1 MMLAAYA
8 SQLGMQQVALVLL
21 VLYLAAA
28 VVLLPRELAF
38 LREVAQPRRT
48 WFLVQ
53 DLLLQLSIL
62 AVLVPSA
69 SAAELDLRRMVVVL
83 AGFTLLWIV
92 AIWMSLAR
100 QSYVHHLLREARRES
115 EQQLQRIKE
124 QLEDERED
132 GPSDNSDA

>member
-1 MMLAAYA
+1 MLAAFV

-28 VVLLPRELAF
+28 VVLLPRELVF
-38 LREVAQPRRT
+38 LREVAQPRRS
-48 WFLVQ
+48 WFIVQ
-53 DLLLQLSIL
+53 DALLQLSIL

-69 SAAELDLRRMVVVL
+69 SAPRLDLTRMVIVL

-100 QSYVHHLLREARRES
+100 QTYVHHLLREARRES
-115 EQQLQRIKE
+115 EQQLQRVK
-124 QLEDERED
+124 QKLEDERED
-132 GPSDNSDA
+132 GPSDNSNA

>member
-1 MMLAAYA
+1 MLAAYV

-21 VLYLAAA
+21 VLYFAAA
-28 VVLLPRELAF
+28 AVLLPRELVF
-38 LREVAQPRRT
+38 LREVELPRRN

-53 DLLLQLSIL
+53 DLMLQLSIL

-69 SAAELDLRRMVVVL
+69 SAPQLDLTRMVIVL
-83 AGFTLLWIV
+83 AGFTMLWIV

-115 EQQLQRIKE
+115 EQQLQRVRQK
-124 QLEDERED
+124 LEDERED
-132 GPSDNSDA
+132 GPSDNSNA